1 VAGDARHV
9 DVPAAF
15 LPAAPRSGGQR
26 FMETTHPG
34 PLRDAMLKGVYERAT
49 DDTFDPHA
57 ELCEVLAPLGLTP
70 DDSGGEVTFLKKD
83 PLMPS
88 ATRLGG
94 AAAIALAQQS
104 VVAAKLWRMRGGLG
118 QDVTVDLGQAIRRL
132 APASELRWETLNG
145 YPADVPDRLMPAYLR
160 FYPTADGRHVIP
172 ANLYPGIKSRMLAVL
187 DCADNPPALARAI
200 GGHTAAEL
208 EQLGEQ
214 HGIVF
219 AKVRS
224 VDEFTGEPVF
234 DHLASRPLIEIERIG
249 DSDPEPLPEWG
260 THPLSGIRALGMGHV
275 IAGAGI
281 GRSLASLGA
290 DCLNVWRVM
299 EIEQDVLHVTAN
311 VGVRSTRL
319 NVRDADGRAALR
331 ELLRGADVFY
341 ANRRPGLLSEL
352 GVDLDQAIAVRPG
365 LIHVTVSTFGADG
378 PWARR
383 VGFDQV
389 AGTVTG
395 MVAAEGSLEEPQ
407 LPPTSIINDYL
418 VAWLGATGAMTAL
431 ARRAVEGGSYR
442 VHVCLTRVAMWAC
455 TLGFFDW
462 DYVRATVGTGGDHEL
477 IDPQLF
483 TSLTPLGVY
492 QGVTENVT
500 LSRTPHHYMTVLS
513 PRGGDQP
520 VWLAR
525 PKAVDVGA
533 LARILHP

>member
-1 VAGDARHV
+1 
-9 DVPAAF
+9 
-15 LPAAPRSGGQR
+15 
-26 FMETTHPG
+26 METTNPDL
-34 PLRDAMLKGVYERAT
+34 LREAMLKGVYDRAT
-49 DDTFDPHA
+49 NDTFDAHA
-57 ELCEVLAPLGLTP
+57 ELREVLAPLGLAP
-70 DDSGGEVTFLKKD
+70 EDCGGEVTFHKKD

-94 AAAIALAQQS
+94 AAAVALVQQS
-104 VVAAKLWRMRGGLG
+104 VVAAKLWRMRGGPG
-118 QDVTVDLGQAIRRL
+118 QDITVDLGQAIRRL
-132 APASELRWETLNG
+132 APASEFKWETING
-145 YPADVPDRLMPAYLR
+145 FPPDVPDRMLPAYFR

-172 ANLYPGIKSRMLAVL
+172 PNFYPGLKSKMLAVL
-187 DCADNPPALARAI
+187 DCADNPTALARAI
-200 GGHTAAEL
+200 ARHTADEL

-224 VDEFTGEPVF
+224 VDEFTSEPVF
-234 DHLASRPLIEIERIG
+234 DHLAARPLIEIEKIA

-299 EIEQDVLHVTAN
+299 EVEQDMLHVTAN

-319 NVRDADGRAALR
+319 NVRDADGRATLH

-341 ANRRPGLLSEL
+341 ANRRPGLLTEL
-352 GVDLDQAIAVRPG
+352 GVDVDQAVAVRPG
-365 LIHVTVSTFGADG
+365 LIHVTVSTFGTDG
-378 PWARR
+378 PWANR

-395 MVAAEGSLEEPQ
+395 MVAAEGSLEQPK
-407 LPPTSIINDYL
+407 LPPTQIINDYL
-418 VAWLGATGAMTAL
+418 VAWLGATGAMAAL
-431 ARRAVEGGSYR
+431 ARRAVAGGSYR
-442 VHVCLTRVAMWAC
+442 VHVNLTRVAMWAC

-500 LSRTPHHYMTVLS
+500 LSRTPHHYLTVLS

-520 VWLAR
+520 AWLPR
-525 PKAVDVGA
+525 PKRVDLMA
-533 LARILHP
+533 LAKILQP